1 MKKLLIICVL
11 LFIANNA
18 NALDFQWKF
27 VIPAMDSRVAAVE
40 VYEVLDSIKGV
51 YDIVPD
57 IERNSVMFFFDDE
70 KTTEDV
76 AKEKLT
82 AAGYKIEK
90 MMLLEEPKG
99 GLMN

>member
-1 MKKLLIICVL
+1 MKKLLITCVFL
-11 LFIANNA
+11 LIATNV
-18 NALDFQWKF
+18 NALEFQWKF
-27 VIPAMDSRVAAVE
+27 IMPAMDSREAAVE

-70 KTTEDV
+70 KTSENV

-90 MMLLEEPKG
+90 MMLLEEPREG
-99 GLMN
+99 VMN